1 MKKTKK
7 VKIVDEDLVE
17 PIVEEIVKKD
27 KKLKHYIDND
37 KLLIEMTKYANEMKE
52 YKQNCE
58 LNPSM
63 KSPRMSEYV
72 GSCILKIAER
82 LSSRPNFCGYT
93 YKDEMVSDGVEN
105 AMMYSHNF
113 NPEISKN
120 AFAYLTQIIYFAFLR
135 RISKEKEQFYTKMKM
150 VRNSD
155 IDGKFRNRL
164 LKNYADKGEYI
175 DPEEVYLKHFS
186 LKELDVKNIEDKITS
201 KSKAVEKKQKQKNKK
216 KIKPKILDEFME

>member
-7 VKIVDEDLVE
+7 VPVNIDQDSVE
-17 PIVEEIVKKD
+17 PIIEEIVKKD

-37 KLLIEMTKYANEMKE
+37 KLLIEMTKYAKEMKE
-52 YKQNCE
+52 YKQNCTS
-58 LNPSM
+58 NPEM
-63 KSPRMSEYV
+63 KSPRMTEYV

-135 RISKEKEQFYTKMKM
+135 RISKEKEQFYTKMKL
-150 VRNSD
+150 VRDSD

-175 DPEEVYLKHFS
+175 DSEEVYLKHFS

-201 KSKAVEKKQKQKNKK
+201 KSKIIEKKQKKQK

>member
-7 VKIVDEDLVE
+7 VPVNIDEDNVE
-17 PIVEEIVKKD
+17 PIIEEIVKKD

-37 KLLIEMTKYANEMKE
+37 KLLIEMTKYAKEMKE
-52 YKQNCE
+52 YKQNRE
-58 LNPSM
+58 ANPDM

-135 RISKEKEQFYTKMKM
+135 RISKEKEQFYTKMKL
-150 VRNSD
+150 VRDSD

-175 DPEEVYLKHFS
+175 DPEEAYLKHFS

-201 KSKAVEKKQKQKNKK
+201 KSKIIEKKQKNQK

>member
-7 VKIVDEDLVE
+7 IPVNLDEDNVE
-17 PIVEEIVKKD
+17 PIIEEIVKKD

-37 KLLIEMTKYANEMKE
+37 KLLIEMTKYATEMKE
-52 YKQNCE
+52 YKQNRE
-58 LNPSM
+58 TNPDM

-135 RISKEKEQFYTKMKM
+135 RISKEKEQFYTKMKL
-150 VRNSD
+150 VRDSD

-164 LKNYADKGEYI
+164 LKNYAEKGEYI

-201 KSKAVEKKQKQKNKK
+201 KSKIIEKKQKNQKKM
-216 KIKPKILDEFME
+216 KPKILDEFME

>member
-7 VKIVDEDLVE
+7 VPVNIDQDSVE
-17 PIVEEIVKKD
+17 PIIEEIVKKD

-37 KLLIEMTKYANEMKE
+37 KLLIEMTKYAKEMKE
-52 YKQNCE
+52 YKQNRE
-58 LNPSM
+58 ANPEM
-63 KSPRMSEYV
+63 KSPRMTEYV

-135 RISKEKEQFYTKMKM
+135 RISKEKEQFYTKMKL
-150 VRNSD
+150 VRDSD

-175 DPEEVYLKHFS
+175 DPEEAYLKHFS

-201 KSKAVEKKQKQKNKK
+201 KSKIIEKKQKNQK

>member
-7 VKIVDEDLVE
+7 VPVNVDEDVVE
-17 PIVEEIVKKD
+17 PIIEEIVKKD

-37 KLLIEMTKYANEMKE
+37 KLLIEMTKYAKEMKE
-52 YKQNCE
+52 YKQNRE
-58 LNPSM
+58 ANPEM
-63 KSPRMSEYV
+63 KSPRMTEYV

-135 RISKEKEQFYTKMKM
+135 RISKEKEQFYAKMKL
-150 VRNSD
+150 VRDSD

-201 KSKAVEKKQKQKNKK
+201 KSKIIEKKQKNQK

>member
-7 VKIVDEDLVE
+7 VPVNIDEDDVE
-17 PIVEEIVKKD
+17 PIIEEIVKKD

-37 KLLIEMTKYANEMKE
+37 KLLIEMTKYAKEMKE

-58 LNPSM
+58 ANPEM
-63 KSPRMSEYV
+63 KSPRMTEYV

-135 RISKEKEQFYTKMKM
+135 RISKEKEQFYTKMKL
-150 VRNSD
+150 VRDSD

-201 KSKAVEKKQKQKNKK
+201 KSKVIEKKQKNQK